1 MRGKFIVVEGLEGAG
16 KSSVIGLI
24 VQALKDAGKRVEQ
37 TREPGGTP
45 MAEAIRECVK
55 HDWDEVVSEETELLL
70 MYAARVQLLTNKI
83 FPSLDSGAWVVG
95 DRHDLS
101 SQAYQGGGR
110 GVSETTMSAISDIAL
125 KGFKPDLTL
134 YLDVEPAVGLER
146 ARGRGELDRIEQ
158 AGLAFFERTRAK
170 YLALAEQD
178 ESIVVISAMQP
189 MEKVHQDVIATIT
202 DYVTSN
208 EYTGTVSES
217 SHSVQNDSQQER
229 G

>member
-24 VQALKDAGKRVEQ
+24 KETLQAAGKQVEQ

-45 MAEAIRECVK
+45 MAEAIRDCVK
-55 HDWDEVVSEETELLL
+55 HDWKENVAEETELLL
-70 MYAARVQLLTNKI
+70 MYAARVQLLTNRI
-83 FPSLDSGAWVVG
+83 LPALDNGAWVVG

-110 GVSETTMSAISDIAL
+110 GVSAQTMRAISDIAL
-125 KGFKPDLTL
+125 NGFKPDLTI

-158 AGLAFFERTRAK
+158 AGLAFFERTRER
-170 YLALAEQD
+170 YLALAGQD
-178 ESIVVISAMQP
+178 ESIKVVSAMQD
-189 MEKVHQDVIATIT
+189 MQSVHKAVLDEITLYLSSQNEATA
-202 DYVTSN
+202 
-208 EYTGTVSES
+208 
-217 SHSVQNDSQQER
+217 
-229 G
+229 

>member
-24 VQALKDAGKRVEQ
+24 VQALKGAGKRVEQ

-55 HDWDEVVSEETELLL
+55 HDWDETVSEETELLL

-83 FPSLDSGAWVVG
+83 LPSLDAGAWVVG

-110 GVSETTMSAISDIAL
+110 GVSGKTMSAISDIAL

-170 YLALAEQD
+170 YLSLAKQD
-178 ESIVVISAMQP
+178 ESIVVVSAMQP
-189 MEKVHQDVIATIT
+189 MEKVHQDVIAIIN
-202 DYVTSN
+202 DYVTN
-208 EYTGTVSES
+208 TS
-217 SHSVQNDSQQER
+217 SKSQQ
-229 G
+229 GKG

>member
-24 VQALKDAGKRVEQ
+24 VQALKGAGKRVEQ

-45 MAEAIRECVK
+45 MADAIRECVK
-55 HDWDEVVSEETELLL
+55 HAWDETVSEETELLL

-83 FPSLDSGAWVVG
+83 LPSLDAGAWVVG

-110 GVSETTMSAISDIAL
+110 GVSEKTMTAISDIAL

-170 YLALAEQD
+170 YLSLVKQD
-178 ESIVVISAMQP
+178 ESIVVVSAMQS
-189 MEKVHQDVIATIT
+189 MEKVHQDVTAIIN
-202 DYVTSN
+202 DYVTTINSASSDIAQN
-208 EYTGTVSES
+208 ESMQGK
-217 SHSVQNDSQQER
+217 

>member
-24 VQALKDAGKRVEQ
+24 VQALKGAGKRVEQ

-55 HDWDEVVSEETELLL
+55 HDWDETVSEETELLL

-83 FPSLDSGAWVVG
+83 LPSLDTGAWVVG

-110 GVSETTMSAISDIAL
+110 GVSGKTMSAIGDIAL

-170 YLALAEQD
+170 YLSLAKQD
-178 ESIVVISAMQP
+178 ESIVVVSAMQP
-189 MEKVHQDVIATIT
+189 MEKVHQDVIAVIN
-202 DYVTSN
+202 DYVTNTS
-208 EYTGTVSES
+208 SES
-217 SHSVQNDSQQER
+217 SNMARNESQQ
-229 G
+229 GKG

>member
-24 VQALKDAGKRVEQ
+24 KETLQAAGKQVEQ

-45 MAEAIRECVK
+45 MAEAIRDCVK
-55 HDWDEVVSEETELLL
+55 HDWNENVAEETELLL
-70 MYAARVQLLTNKI
+70 MYAARVQLLTNRI
-83 FPSLDSGAWVVG
+83 LPALDNGAWVVG

-110 GVSETTMSAISDIAL
+110 GVSAQTMRAISDIAL
-125 KGFKPDLTL
+125 NGFKPDLMI

-158 AGLAFFERTRAK
+158 AGLAFFERTRER
-170 YLALAEQD
+170 YLELADQD
-178 ESIVVISAMQP
+178 DSIKVVSAMQD
-189 MEKVHQDVIATIT
+189 MQSVHKAVLDEITLYLSSQNEATA
-202 DYVTSN
+202 
-208 EYTGTVSES
+208 
-217 SHSVQNDSQQER
+217 
-229 G
+229 

>member
-55 HDWDEVVSEETELLL
+55 HDWAETVSEETELLL

-83 FPSLDSGAWVVG
+83 LPSLDAGAWVVG

-110 GVSETTMSAISDIAL
+110 GVSEKTMTAISNIAL

-170 YLALAEQD
+170 YLSLAKQD
-178 ESIVVISAMQP
+178 ESIVVVSAMQS
-189 MEKVHQDVIATIT
+189 MEKVHQDVTAIIN
-202 DYVTSN
+202 DYVTTINSASSDIAQN
-208 EYTGTVSES
+208 ESMQGK
-217 SHSVQNDSQQER
+217 

>member
-24 VQALKDAGKRVEQ
+24 VQALKGAGKRVEQ

-55 HDWDEVVSEETELLL
+55 HDWDETVSEETELLL

-83 FPSLDSGAWVVG
+83 LPSLDTGAWVVG

-110 GVSETTMSAISDIAL
+110 GVSGKTMSAISDIAL

-146 ARGRGELDRIEQ
+146 ARGQGELDRIEQ

-170 YLALAEQD
+170 YLSLAKQD
-178 ESIVVISAMQP
+178 ESIVVVSAMQP
-189 MEKVHQDVIATIT
+189 MEKVHQDVIAVIN
-202 DYVTSN
+202 DYVTNTS
-208 EYTGTVSES
+208 SES
-217 SHSVQNDSQQER
+217 QQ
-229 G
+229 GKG